1 MPRPCKNTKRTA
13 TRNTP
18 QPTNEPSTTFTTP
31 SIVITDDV
39 PSVTDKTKKDLNEL
53 DDNINTSNLPNK
65 YIKLSNEK
73 KTMKCNQEVDKVLV
87 HKTSIEINDDDIN
100 DDDTIDTNADIYT
113 AIQPESSSELSKNAV
128 PFKDDTVPSTKDQDS
143 AALITSLTSNNFTPI
158 FAALFQAMTSS
169 IITTTTGSLAAN
181 STTTPTVTNTNMN
194 NTTSNNT
201 QLATLFINES
211 KVLFLRIR
219 KLTPELILSLG
230 RECARHLGITELK
243 AGEIKKKECG
253 WFSTWR
259 VRLYDQ
265 CTEMAFNFLN
275 HYSVTMSNLPNSSH
289 LRNFVS
295 TDDIFNIFEP
305 QLKQIK
311 KDRLLEDQSSLIM
324 LKNYLVEVILI
335 MVCYFVRKNVDLTI
349 YNNATKIRRTEWRS
363 AILGDLHALDHM
375 TVDLHVI
382 SESGIT
388 IAQDINIRGHMN
400 WSLS

>member
-1 MPRPCKNTKRTA
+1 M
-13 TRNTP
+13 
-18 QPTNEPSTTFTTP
+18 
-31 SIVITDDV
+31 
-39 PSVTDKTKKDLNEL
+39 
-53 DDNINTSNLPNK
+53 
-65 YIKLSNEK
+65 
-73 KTMKCNQEVDKVLV
+73 MKCNQEVDKVLV

-113 AIQPESSSELSKNAV
+113 AIQPESSSTNAELSKNAV

-211 KVLFLRIR
+211 KVLFLCIR
-219 KLTPELILSLG
+219 KPTPELILSLG

-243 AGEIKKKECG
+243 AGEIKKKG
-253 WFSTWR
+253 
-259 VRLYDQ
+259 
-265 CTEMAFNFLN
+265 
-275 HYSVTMSNLPNSSH
+275 VTMSNLPNSSH
-289 LRNFVS
+289 LRNFVD

-375 TVDLHVI
+375 TVDLHII

-400 WSLS
+400 WNLS

>member
-1 MPRPCKNTKRTA
+1 MPRPRKNTKRTA

-18 QPTNEPSTTFTTP
+18 QPTNEPSTTFTIP

-39 PSVTDKTKKDLNEL
+39 LSVTDKTKKDLNEL

-73 KTMKCNQEVDKVLV
+73 KVDKVLV

-100 DDDTIDTNADIYT
+100 DDDTIDTNADIYI
-113 AIQPESSSELSKNAV
+113 AIQPESSSTNAELSKNAV

-194 NTTSNNT
+194 NTISNNT

-211 KVLFLRIR
+211 KVLFLCIR
-219 KLTPELILSLG
+219 KPTPELILSLG

-243 AGEIKKKECG
+243 AGEIKKKGCE
-253 WFSTWR
+253 WF
-259 VRLYDQ
+259 D
-265 CTEMAFNFLN
+265 
-275 HYSVTMSNLPNSSH
+275 VTMSNLPNSSH
-289 LRNFVS
+289 LRNFVD

-335 MVCYFVRKNVDLTI
+335 MVCYFVCKNVDLTI

-375 TVDLHVI
+375 TKVACLNLFKILRLVSSKFYYRFIIVSAEFWQFRH
-382 SESGIT
+382 
-388 IAQDINIRGHMN
+388 
-400 WSLS
+400 L

>member
-1 MPRPCKNTKRTA
+1 MPRPRKNTKRTA

-18 QPTNEPSTTFTTP
+18 QPTNEPSTTFTIP

-39 PSVTDKTKKDLNEL
+39 LSVTDKTKKDLNEL

-73 KTMKCNQEVDKVLV
+73 N
-87 HKTSIEINDDDIN
+87 
-100 DDDTIDTNADIYT
+100 IYI
-113 AIQPESSSELSKNAV
+113 AIQPESSSTNAELSKNAV

-194 NTTSNNT
+194 NTISNNT

-211 KVLFLRIR
+211 KVLFLCIR
-219 KLTPELILSLG
+219 KPTPELILSLG

-243 AGEIKKKECG
+243 AGEIKKKGCE
-253 WFSTWR
+253 WF
-259 VRLYDQ
+259 D
-265 CTEMAFNFLN
+265 
-275 HYSVTMSNLPNSSH
+275 VTMSNLPNSSH
-289 LRNFVS
+289 LRNFVD

-335 MVCYFVRKNVDLTI
+335 MVCYFVCKNVDLTI

-363 AILGDLHALDHM
+363 AIL
-375 TVDLHVI
+375 
-382 SESGIT
+382 
-388 IAQDINIRGHMN
+388 
-400 WSLS
+400 